1 MFDAKRL
8 IGREFRDHNVQ
19 QDMKH
24 WPFKVVDV
32 GDKPK
37 IMVEFKSEEKTFTP
51 EEISSMVILRTYVL
65 GSSSIWTFQIFVVVS
80 HRQTQLKKSKQIFE
94 IQHIQIDELTRTF

>member
-19 QDMKH
+19 QDLKH

-65 GSSSIWTFQIFVVVS
+65 GGIMSEDIGRFFLLQKNIPSLYPEQKI
-80 HRQTQLKKSKQIFE
+80 
-94 IQHIQIDELTRTF
+94 

>member
-1 MFDAKRL
+1 MAFTDTERLIGDAAKNQVALNPNNTVFDAKRL

-51 EEISSMVILRTYVL
+51 EEISSMVIWRTNL
-65 GSSSIWTFQIFVVVS
+65 SIFN
-80 HRQTQLKKSKQIFE
+80 RG
-94 IQHIQIDELTRTF
+94 